1 MTPLPP
7 KPTEDD
13 VERAKAYCR
22 RYEHEGYQTLSATLY
37 AALLHAEDALTKVED
52 RADTF
57 RDLLKEI
64 LDIEHEL
71 EWIGGGPRWKERRAK
86 AFKVAWEEFEP

>member
-7 KPTEDD
+7 KQTEDE
-13 VERAKAYCR
+13 VERAKASADRQKVLSDPTSFYLDV
-22 RYEHEGYQTLSATLY
+22 LSA
-37 AALLHAEDALTKVED
+37 ALAKAED

-71 EWIGGGPRWKERRAK
+71 ECIGGGPRWKERRAK
-86 AFKVAWEEFEP
+86 AFKLAWEEFEP